1 MSMTTNKKEEEE
13 KGGIISVE
21 GQNNEAIYLYS
32 ILPEAFI
39 SEHGLLNVSVV
50 GKFMDNETD
59 KDDNLIVDSFEANP
73 EFVHLLHELLGNLG
87 KRSPALITQATRQQE
102 GSWVYIIDQRVTDT
116 SAAIAPK
123 DIIGG
128 FKVENR
134 KLGEYAG
141 NPGHVLLTKK
151 GIFQIGLELKT
162 ELINFIKSQY
172 TPKEEKPT
180 SH

>member
-1 MSMTTNKKEEEE
+1 MTTNKKEQEE

-32 ILPEAFI
+32 ILPEDFI

-59 KDDNLIVDSFEANP
+59 KDDNLVVDSFEANP
-73 EFVHLLHELLGNLG
+73 DFVYLLHELLGDLG
-87 KRSPALITQATRQQE
+87 KHSPALIAQATRQQE
-102 GSWVYIIDQRVTDT
+102 DSWVYIIDKRVKDT
-116 SAAIAPK
+116 SAAIAPE

-128 FKVENR
+128 FKVENA

-141 NPGHVLLTKK
+141 NPRHVLLTKH
-151 GIFQIGLELKT
+151 GIFQIGVALKA

-172 TPKEEKPT
+172 RSKEENPT